1 MAISFFE
8 YQRSS
13 QDTRSFEFRS
23 ITYRAYQALKML
35 GVRSSIVGL
44 SIALSGCGELTAQ
57 NKESGVL
64 KIEMSVSDS
73 QLQNGS
79 VVLKSTLVNSTGQKI
94 TFLPWNTPYGAAVN
108 GRFLKVVEHVDGSE
122 DIELS
127 YMGLMVKRRQAV
139 AADYLSLGIGEVME
153 NTLDITKN
161 YNFCQNR
168 LYSISFAGDLF
179 DLNHKAI
186 PVHPS
191 VAKVAKFTTGSA
203 FSRCDRD

>member
-13 QDTRSFEFRS
+13 LDTRSFEFKS

-35 GVRSSIVGL
+35 GVRSSIVGF
-44 SIALSGCGELTAQ
+44 SIVLSGCGELTAQ
-57 NKESGVL
+57 NKEPGVL

-79 VVLKSTLVNSTGQKI
+79 VVLKSTLLNSTAQNI
-94 TFLPWNTPYGAAVN
+94 TFLPWNTPFDVAVK
-108 GRFLKVVEHVDGSE
+108 GRFLKVVEHTDSSE
-122 DIELS
+122 DVELS
-127 YMGLMVKRRQAV
+127 YIGFMVKRRQAV
-139 AADYLSLGIGEVME
+139 AADYLGLGKGEVIE

-168 LYSISFAGDLF
+168 LYSISFTGDLF
-179 DLNHKAI
+179 DLDHKAI
-186 PVHPS
+186 PVDPS
-191 VAKVAKFTTGSA
+191 VAKVAKFATGRA
-203 FSRCDRD
+203 FSRCD